1 MKRPSYDPQALVDLE
16 EIAFSIAQD
25 NLERAITF
33 VAELRRRAQ
42 EAADGP
48 KLFPMRPELADGIRS
63 VRHGTYLIFF
73 IETDDG
79 ILVVRVL
86 HGARNLLRIFGP

>member
-25 NLERAITF
+25 NLERAVTF
-33 VAELRRRAQ
+33 VVELRRRAQ
-42 EAADGP
+42 EAADSP
-48 KLFPMRPELADGIRS
+48 KLFPMRPELADGLRS
-63 VRHGTYLIFF
+63 VRHGTCLIFF